1 MTLALIHS
9 RARLGLQA
17 PAVTIEVHL
26 SAGLPGFQLVGL
38 AETTVREARD
48 RVRSALLTCGFE
60 FLRISVCPDSCS
72 GVVRP
77 PDLFFV
83 TTHFLTYFDRFSHTF
98 FPLRFAA

>member
-26 SAGLPGFQLVGL
+26 SVGLPAFQLVGL

-48 RVRSALLTCGFE
+48 RVRSALLTCGFQ
-60 FLRISVCPDSCS
+60 
-72 GVVRP
+72 
-77 PDLFFV
+77 
-83 TTHFLTYFDRFSHTF
+83 
-98 FPLRFAA
+98 FPERKIIVNLAPAA